1 MSSTANAQ
9 AKRLLT
15 SKGYAVLKSSLS
27 AEAEARIQKELT
39 MTPRTNTKFV
49 GAKAAAFPI
58 YFESS
63 TRYYLPRHWARAQFG
78 REEGTT
84 LPEGAPLPPTA
95 AFTGKPFDY
104 QEAIIQS
111 FFDAGGEGLVC
122 VPCGKGKTFMALAIA
137 ARVGRRFLVV
147 VDKEFF
153 LEQWRAEMGR
163 FFPGLR
169 VGILQGDRCETDAA
183 RWDCTIVMIQTLV
196 QRPFPTETF
205 AGYGLAIFDECHHLG
220 AAQFSQSLAKIQM
233 RHMLGLSATPERE
246 DGMEDVFHH
255 HIGPPVYR
263 ERTREQDDGVQVRV
277 IQYRTTD
284 TSYSEEPTDWRG
296 EVVMAKLL
304 GQVVEHEER
313 TQMVAEVV
321 RRIKQENAAYNIL
334 ILSERKVMLE
344 RLEQLLGGLKGST
357 VGWYVGGMKDKDR
370 EKTAAEADIIL
381 GTYSMAQEGLNIP
394 KLSCC
399 ILASPRKRVEQSV
412 GRILRQKKEERKCA
426 PLIVDV
432 VDMHGLYQG
441 QYRKRAKLYKECG
454 YRMYAQDFEAG
465 EFSELREVKARAKAG
480 AKAGAKGK
488 AALDSDSEDE
498 KKKAGPQIA
507 DDSDDE

>member
-1 MSSTANAQ
+1 MSTTAAT
-9 AKRLLT
+9 RLLT
-15 SKGYAVLKSSLS
+15 SKGYAILKSGLKP
-27 AEAEARIQKELT
+27 EQDARIQKELM

-49 GAKAAAFPI
+49 GGAKAAAFPI
-58 YFESS
+58 YFESA
-63 TRYYLPRHWARAQFG
+63 TRYYLPRHWARAVFG
-78 REEGTT
+78 REEGCT
-84 LPEGAPLPPTA
+84 LPEGVLLPA
-95 AFTGKPFDY
+95 SASFTGKPFNY

-153 LEQWRAEMGR
+153 LEQWRAEMAR

-169 VGILQGDRCETDAA
+169 VGVLQGDRCETDAA

-196 QRPFPTETF
+196 QRSFPTDTF
-205 AGYGLAIFDECHHLG
+205 AGYGLAIFDEAHHLG

-246 DGMEDVFHH
+246 DGMEDVFHY

-263 ERTREQDDGVQVRV
+263 ERTREQDDGVQVRT
-277 IQYRTTD
+277 IYYRTTD

-321 RRIKQENAAYNIL
+321 RRIKKENKAYNIL

-412 GRILRQKKEERKCA
+412 GRILRQKKEDRKCA

-454 YRMYAQDFEAG
+454 YRMYAQDFEGG
-465 EFSELREVKARAKAG
+465 EFSELREVKARVSKG
-480 AKAGAKGK
+480 KAKGK
-488 AALDSDSEDE
+488 AAVESESEDE
-498 KKKAGPQIA
+498 KKRGPQIA
-507 DDSDDE
+507 DSSDEE